1 MCKVCVEAIE
11 EILQNLAS
19 IDVLSLWKKVI
30 EECVE
35 VEEACRVVGSPI
47 LSLEFGIIILLL
59 LDMYVDLLHIRSP
72 IHRDI
77 IDESDDNHALKERQD
92 RKVAWIIEPINELL
106 F

>member
-11 EILQNLAS
+11 EILQNLTP
-19 IDVLSLWKKVI
+19 IDILSFWEKVI

-35 VEEACRVVGSPI
+35 VEEACRVVSSPI

-59 LDMYVDLLHIRSP
+59 FDVYVNLLHIWSP

-77 IDESDDNHALKERQD
+77 IDESDDNHPLKERQY